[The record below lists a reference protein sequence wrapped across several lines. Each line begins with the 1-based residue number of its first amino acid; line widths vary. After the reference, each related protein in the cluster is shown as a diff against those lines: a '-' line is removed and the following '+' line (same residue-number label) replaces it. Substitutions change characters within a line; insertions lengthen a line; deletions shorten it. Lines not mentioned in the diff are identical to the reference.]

1 MGSSTLKTT
10 LFELSGGEVEVVAK
24 EDLSKIIFS
33 MSGVWASD
41 FCSSSFGESTQICT
55 IGYGIES
62 RGDESNY
69 KIYFIRKKETMLSL
83 NFCTYLAA
91 SQLWPHRDL
100 FDILH
105 FHDEQSH
112 DEWVFDLNL
121 YLVLLEF
128 PGKHQLLEYLR
139 QRLKWDLWEISY
151 KKNYDKMDL
160 VTCHT

>member
-1 MGSSTLKTT
+1 MGSSTLITT

-69 KIYFIRKKETMLSL
+69 KIYFIRKKRNHVVVE
-83 NFCTYLAA
+83 F
-91 SQLWPHRDL
+91 
-100 FDILH
+100 
-105 FHDEQSH
+105 
-112 DEWVFDLNL
+112 L
-121 YLVLLEF
+121 YLLGGFSVMTSSRSVWYSSLSRWTITWWMSVWFEF
-128 PGKHQLLEYLR
+128 IFGPIGISGEASVTRILTSAVEVGSMRNK
-139 QRLKWDLWEISY
+139 LWKI
-151 KKNYDKMDL
+151 L
-160 VTCHT
+160 